1 MAVPKIAEFD
11 AEEKPAVSAN
21 APARKTA
28 ASPLFGLPIVG
39 ERIAIIIFGGV
50 SAFVLSFIIQFLAVA
65 VRSSFT
71 LPMTYWVAVL
81 LSFHFY
87 LFPPILA
94 WGLQTR
100 RFAKIVGREERAAYF
115 ILGVTGIWLLSLTF
129 ALRQILFQEYAFA
142 GARGLLILYNGPGIL
157 IQCLV
162 FAYVL
167 WWLRTQRQAPESTSK
182 ARETASRVRSLD
194 APLWKTIF
202 QSVGGFLSAAVL
214 FIILVV
220 IFVWLLFADVFQD
233 IENVAF
239 PFVLA
244 SALLYTGELLLAWR
258 LRARGLAGLFWGV
271 VVGVIVSALLT
282 AALVFLIYNFS
293 M

>member
-11 AEEKPAVSAN
+11 AEEKPTVKGSAPVR
-21 APARKTA
+21 ATA

-39 ERIAIIIFGGV
+39 ERIALIIFGGV
-50 SAFVLSFIIQFLAVA
+50 SAFVLSLIIQFLALA
-65 VRSSFT
+65 IRSSFT

-81 LSFHFY
+81 LSFHIY
-87 LFPPILA
+87 LFPPLLA
-94 WGLQTR
+94 WSLPAR
-100 RFAKIVGREERAAYF
+100 RFAKLVGREERVAYF
-115 ILGVTGIWLLSLTF
+115 ILGVTGFWLLSLTF
-129 ALRQILFQEYAFA
+129 ALKQVLFRDYAFA
-142 GARGLLILYNGPGIL
+142 GARSLLLLYNGPGIL
-157 IQCLV
+157 IQCFV

-167 WWLRTQRQAPESTSK
+167 WWLRTQRQVPVTSK
-182 ARETASRVRSLD
+182 ARETVSRVTPLD
-194 APLWKTIF
+194 VPLWKTIF

-214 FIILVV
+214 FIILIV
-220 IFVWLLFADVFQD
+220 IFVVLAFADVFQD

-244 SALLYTGELLLAWR
+244 SALLYAGELFIAWR
-258 LRARGLAGLFWGV
+258 LRARGFAGLFWGV

-282 AALVFLIYNFS
+282 AALIFLIYNFS